1 MTLWTDV
8 FANNLVVYLQVILLL
23 TTIYF
28 IVNEIQI
35 AKGRKI
41 TFNHFLTNQK
51 FYNLPSP
58 RLVQIII
65 LSLLVIQFI
74 LMLLALTGNGIL
86 YAALYVINIAVT
98 SILWLFSLNA
108 EVGNC
113 DIEKFSSEYRAI
125 SRMNSSLEQKQ
136 VTIATMQ
143 EELDSIESKV
153 QQTRKD
159 FTKFTTKPIFNRSNE
174 LTRQLSVALDTAKNN
189 NIAKQVQ
196 TLKNDFEIRLIQFI
210 NQGTYT
216 HVSLEEQEIP
226 GVHEFEVLLTHSS
239 DVIQE
244 DIKEISD
251 LLFSDFSAFDDTSII
266 EIIEI
271 AEKYNFSVTE
281 IEIRRILDRVAQ
293 LTNKQEL
300 LNRLYKANAI
310 TAEII
315 ITYLEKNQDWIITPQ
330 MYEILNQ
337 GNLSN
342 VLSLLISKDLIESA
356 KRFLQ
361 SLPANKLQILYRVTG
376 EVKNA
381 TSSLILEFRHYL
393 PLKYMFSDP
402 STMYFNMFSALK
414 NSDEDLITMMDDT
427 DQQVL
432 RKGLIVNQKI
442 IQEKYE
448 LSYQNS
454 ASLRSQFEAV
464 KLNLISSNLTQ
475 SKLIRL
481 ESSIEL
487 FYQYVVNL
495 RQKEAKVLFEFLE
508 SIFFIEETDKFKVE
522 DFIKNKG
529 TSPNSTMTISKY
541 VETGRSKLRQLLRT
555 EKNLLRQIISRVEV
569 QRLGYDELEA
579 MVRA

>member
-1 MTLWTDV
+1 
-8 FANNLVVYLQVILLL
+8 
-23 TTIYF
+23 
-28 IVNEIQI
+28 
-35 AKGRKI
+35 
-41 TFNHFLTNQK
+41 
-51 FYNLPSP
+51 
-58 RLVQIII
+58 
-65 LSLLVIQFI
+65 
-74 LMLLALTGNGIL
+74 
-86 YAALYVINIAVT
+86 
-98 SILWLFSLNA
+98 
-108 EVGNC
+108 
-113 DIEKFSSEYRAI
+113 
-125 SRMNSSLEQKQ
+125 
-136 VTIATMQ
+136 MQ
-143 EELDSIESKV
+143 EELMTLESVV
-153 QQTRKD
+153 QQTRKE
-159 FTKFTTKPIFNRSNE
+159 FTKFTNKPIFNQSNE
-174 LTRQLSVALDTAKNN
+174 LIRQLYEALYKSENN
-189 NIAKQVQ
+189 DIDKQIL

-210 NQGTYT
+210 NQGLYSP
-216 HVSLEEQEIP
+216 VSIEEQDIP
-226 GVHEFEVLLTHSS
+226 GVHEFQRLIETST
-239 DVIQE
+239 DVIQN
-244 DIKEISD
+244 DIKEVSQ
-251 LLFSDFSAFDDTSII
+251 LLFSDFSVFDDVAII
-266 EIIEI
+266 EIIGL
-271 AEKYNFSVTE
+271 AEKYTFSVTE
-281 IEIRRILDRVAQ
+281 VEIRRILDRVAQ
-293 LTNKQEL
+293 LANKQEL

-342 VLSLLISKDLIESA
+342 ILSLLISKDLIESA

-414 NSDEDLITMMDDT
+414 DSDIDLVAMMDDT
-427 DQQVL
+427 DQAVL
-432 RKGLIVNQKI
+432 RKGLIVNKKV

-448 LSYQNS
+448 VSYQKS
-454 ASLRSQFEAV
+454 AALRSQFEAI
-464 KLNLISSNLTQ
+464 KLNLISSNLQQ

-495 RQKEAKVLFEFLE
+495 RQKEGTVLFEFLE

-529 TSPNSTMTISKY
+529 TSPNPTMTISKY
-541 VETGRSKLRQLLRT
+541 VETGRTKLRQLLRT